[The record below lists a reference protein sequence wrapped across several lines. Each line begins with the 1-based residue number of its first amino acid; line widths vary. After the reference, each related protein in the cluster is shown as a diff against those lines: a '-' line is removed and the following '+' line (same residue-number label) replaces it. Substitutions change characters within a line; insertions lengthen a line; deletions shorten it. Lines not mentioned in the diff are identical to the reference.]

1 MRYMKDLIE
10 DQEMKLLDKV
20 YFLLFLILWILLFSW
35 LRNDIGLFVF
45 QWASKSRKSYTEED
59 LDIVRYETLDY
70 IQSIM

>member
-20 YFLLFLILWILLFSW
+20 QLLPFSILWILLFSW
-35 LRNDIGLFVF
+35 LSNDIGLFVF
-45 QWASKSRKSYTEED
+45 QWATKSRKTYTEAD
-59 LDIVRYETLDY
+59 LDVVRYETLDY